1 MEENVTKSTIVFT
14 DSPTGTQ
21 TLEPD
26 YEREKW
32 YIYGFWGYVTSYL
45 LISSISVMANGF
57 LLFVTYGERNSGV
70 LRYLCNAIKSLAI
83 ADMLF
88 GLIGAPIWVFN
99 DYRGYSKLF
108 YSIRKKNLYKIYR

>member
-1 MEENVTKSTIVFT
+1 MAESVTTSPILFA

-21 TLEPD
+21 TLEH
-26 YEREKW
+26 ERENW

-45 LISSISVMANGF
+45 LISFISGMANGF
-57 LLFVTYGERNSGV
+57 LLFVTYGERNSGR
-70 LRYLCNAIKSLAI
+70 LRYLDNAIKSLAV
-83 ADMLF
+83 ADMLL